1 MEKGKILVFSAP
13 SGSGKTTLVRYIMS
27 VVPNLHFSISA
38 TSRNPR
44 GTEKNGV
51 DYYFISPSDFRDRIA
66 RNEFLEYEEVYPDK
80 FYGTLRSQVEKQL
93 KAGENV
99 VLDIDVKGA
108 VHVKRIYGEQ
118 ALLVFVQPPSIQTLR
133 QRLVARGTD
142 TEETINSRISKAE
155 YEISFARQFDKII
168 INDILED
175 AQREALQTVTDFLK
189 DKKRF

>member
-1 MEKGKILVFSAP
+1 MERGKILVFSAP

-27 VVPNLHFSISA
+27 IVPNLHFSISA

-51 DYYFISPSDFRDRIA
+51 DYFFISPSDFRDRIA

-80 FYGTLRSQVEKQL
+80 FYGTLRAQVEKQL

-108 VHVKRIYGEQ
+108 IHVKRIYGEQ
-118 ALLVFVQPPSIQTLR
+118 ALLVFVQPPSVQTLR

-142 TEETINSRISKAE
+142 TEETINNRISKAE
-155 YEISFARQFDKII
+155 YEISFAPKFDKII
-168 INDILED
+168 INDVLED
-175 AQREALQTVTDFLK
+175 AQREALRTVTDFLK
-189 DKKRF
+189 NK